1 MKCPTP
7 ITIRNPSYGK
17 MKDRIGT
24 MYMQVSCGKCLIC
37 MENKRKEWTTKLMLE
52 HKYSIT
58 SHFITLTYDEEH
70 YVDEIPKVRDVQ
82 LFLKR
87 LRKKI
92 EPFKIR
98 YYCVSEHGEQFGR
111 LHYHALIFNLPAEFQ
126 IDIHNLV
133 QEAWGLGYVQVGDV
147 NPATINYCTKY
158 LFKSKLQ
165 ENEKFKSQSGGD
177 DNLSSHREIQIMSKR
192 PAIGTCAVTNSLL
205 STLRHNGQATIH
217 VNGMCRGLP
226 RSVRNIVY
234 NTDSRKRL
242 YAATCASIANQIEQI
257 PLGSDGDTAIGHIN
271 HLQRITEKKYKR

>member
-70 YVDEIPKVRDVQ
+70 YVDEIPKIRDLQ

-126 IDIHNLV
+126 IDIHNLI

-165 ENEKFKSQSGGD
+165 ENEKFISRPESNDCLQR
-177 DNLSSHREIQIMSKR
+177 REIQIMSRK
-192 PAIGTCAVTNSLL
+192 PAIGSGYLTDCVL
-205 STLRHNGQATIH
+205 SSLRHQVKTSIH

-226 RSVRNIVY
+226 RSVRNVVY
-234 NTDSRKRL
+234 NTDARKRL
-242 YAATCASIANQIEQI
+242 YATACASIANQIEQV
-257 PLGSDGDTAIGHIN
+257 PLGSDGDKAIGHLN
-271 HLQRITEKKYKR
+271 YLRRITEKKYKR